1 MHSENYMYTQLYQQN
16 LLQIETCSQQAVEL
30 KRNLE
35 VVEEKIDVLKA
46 EKIASIEERATKK
59 VLWFDEPF
67 IISSSITNYDA
78 TYDCWL

>member
-1 MHSENYMYTQLYQQN
+1 MYTQLYHLN

-35 VVEEKIDVLKA
+35 VLEEKINVLKA

-59 VLWFDEPF
+59 VL
-67 IISSSITNYDA
+67 
-78 TYDCWL
+78 